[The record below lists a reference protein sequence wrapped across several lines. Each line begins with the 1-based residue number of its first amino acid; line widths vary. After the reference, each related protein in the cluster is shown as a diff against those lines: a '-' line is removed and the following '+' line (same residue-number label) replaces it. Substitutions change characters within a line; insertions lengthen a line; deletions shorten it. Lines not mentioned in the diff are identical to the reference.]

1 MRQSGINPKARTADL
16 LGMSQGNKHF
26 HEIMKKESFGDV
38 IEEEEDNES
47 GEDLDSDD
55 LGDDI
60 EADSKQ
66 KMFGF
71 NSP

>member
-1 MRQSGINPKARTADL
+1 
-16 LGMSQGNKHF
+16 
-26 HEIMKKESFGDV
+26 MKKESFGDV